1 MHKLSNCGIEFE
13 SECGGRGNGLKSK
26 IKEQNSP
33 SFSSFS
39 FILPFLPF
47 VLFLLQL
54 AHEHLHLLLFGN
66 TRVSELNK
74 RVRNSALVSVLVS
87 L

>member
-1 MHKLSNCGIEFE
+1 MKHKLSNCGMEFE
-13 SECGGRGNGLKSK
+13 SECGGRGNGLKG

-33 SFSSFS
+33 YSSSFSSIF
-39 FILPFLPF
+39 PFLPF

-54 AHEHLHLLLFGN
+54 AHEHLHPLLFGN
-66 TRVSELNK
+66 TRDSELNK